1 MKTFPVTTTSISEQ
15 DLKDLRDAFSLFDKD
30 GDGSITPEEL
40 GVVMRRLGHAPS
52 DEELENMLNVIDIDA
67 NGTID
72 FEEFATMMA
81 DKMNH
86 MDYDDEMKQ
95 VSIQITTEEVC
106 SGYDILI

>member
-1 MKTFPVTTTSISEQ
+1 M
-15 DLKDLRDAFSLFDKD
+15 KDLREAFSLFDKD
-30 GDGSITPEEL
+30 GDGSITPQEL

-52 DEELENMLNVIDIDA
+52 DEELESMLNVIDIDA
-67 NGTID
+67 DGSID

-95 VSIQITTEEVC
+95 VKEFIVIVC
-106 SGYDILI
+106 NFLI